1 MLAPSTINPL
11 YFVECDFGKLGTA
24 FVEIDRLTNSR
35 ANVISNIISGD
46 YERVIRV
53 LEVFENEGRCSD
65 VSEDIAREIC
75 DLLVNDGT
83 CALFFG
89 GLYDF
94 LEGQLGCEQMAEF
107 ERELAA
113 A

>member
-1 MLAPSTINPL
+1 MLDKTSTTPL
-11 YFVECDFGKLGTA
+11 YFVECDFGKQGNA
-24 FVEIDRLTNSR
+24 FVELDRDTNSR
-35 ANVISNIISGD
+35 ANVISNIISGE

-53 LEVFENEGRCSD
+53 LEVIENEGRCSD

-75 DLLVNDGT
+75 DRMIDDGT

-94 LEGQLGCEQMAEF
+94 LEAQLGCEHMAALS
-107 ERELAA
+107 RDLAA